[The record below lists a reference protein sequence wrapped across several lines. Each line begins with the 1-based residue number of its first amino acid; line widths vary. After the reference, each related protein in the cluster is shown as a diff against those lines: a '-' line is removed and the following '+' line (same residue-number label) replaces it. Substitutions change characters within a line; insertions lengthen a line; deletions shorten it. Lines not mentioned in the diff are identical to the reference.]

1 MVMTRNRPLVRPHVD
16 AYRALLAECR
26 ADLAQ
31 LDFENARRQADRDRE
46 IAALR
51 AELEALK
58 SIVRRRHLA
67 EQELEYLRTLRD
79 AEPELGQRL
88 N

>member
-1 MVMTRNRPLVRPHVD
+1 MTRNRPLVRPHVD

-51 AELEALK
+51 AEL
-58 SIVRRRHLA
+58 
-67 EQELEYLRTLRD
+67 
-79 AEPELGQRL
+79 
-88 N
+88 